1 MHPLDRLHG
10 LRYRRDH
17 QLAQRPHELV
27 IVQVRC
33 LAIRPRR
40 PTFGVALGRP
50 SSIQAGESMADRAA
64 AIPAAIGADGGLE
77 SGIRVRAGIDTPD
90 PEVESA
96 EVELPPLA
104 VVIAL
109 LLVGQI
115 VVAQHDARPAVL
127 RVQRDDDTCGAGR
140 DGVVVRPAPGE
151 NEAVRRVHLDELAS
165 RLASGR
171 GSLRQVPAPASRRC
185 PSTGFPFWEGSTWEW
200 ELATA
205 ARAET
210 GTGVLF
216 RHYGFADGYAE
227 IDLAHT
233 AQTWALILQRL
244 AGYIASGSPRP
255 FFPAAG

>member
-1 MHPLDRLHG
+1 VPGHQAETPH
-10 LRYRRDH
+10 LRRGTGPAQQHSGRRVD
-17 QLAQRPHELV
+17 
-27 IVQVRC
+27 
-33 LAIRPRR
+33 
-40 PTFGVALGRP
+40 GG
-50 SSIQAGESMADRAA
+50 RAA
-64 AIPAAIGADGGLE
+64 AIPAAIGADGCLG

-127 RVQRDDDTCGAGR
+127 RVQRDDDTGGAGR
-140 DGVVVRPAPGE
+140 DGMVVRPAPGE
-151 NEAVRRVHLDELAS
+151 NQAVRRVHLDELAS

-216 RHYGFADGYAE
+216 RHYGFAGGYAE

-244 AGYIASGSPRP
+244 ADYIASGSPRP